1 MDQLFTVILRFIHI
15 VGGVFW
21 VGAVFL
27 QVGFI
32 FPTMRATGATGVRFM
47 QELMQ
52 RRRLSVYMN
61 TAAGLTMLSGIIM
74 YARMAAM
81 TDGAWAET
89 RAGMTF
95 GLGGL
100 ATIIA
105 GVIGGAVLGR
115 GGNRLA
121 KIGAAVQASGGAPS
135 AEQTV
140 EIGAI
145 QARMWTALRIVAVL
159 LLIAVTAMAVAR
171 YV

>member
-1 MDQLFTVILRFIHI
+1 MDQTLTLVLRFIHI

-32 FPTMRATGATGVRFM
+32 FPTIRETGATGGRFM
-47 QELMQ
+47 QELMR
-52 RRRLSVYMN
+52 RRRLPVYMN

-81 TDGAWAET
+81 TNGAFAES

-95 GLGGL
+95 GIGGL
-100 ATIIA
+100 ATILAAI
-105 GVIGGAVLGR
+105 IGGAVIGR
-115 GGNRLA
+115 SGKRLA
-121 KIGAAVQASGGAPS
+121 TIGATVQASGGAPS
-135 AEQTV
+135 AEQSA
-140 EIGAI
+140 EIAAI
-145 QARMWTALRIVAVL
+145 QGRMGKAMQVVAVL
-159 LLIAVTAMAVAR
+159 LLIAVTAMAIAR